1 MERLVAGDLTIDVEE
16 IESPPRLRLDW
27 HGKSNDRQPRQTL
40 APFFARILETA
51 APRRLLVEMRFE
63 RLEHFNS
70 STISSVIDFIHD
82 ASAQTV
88 PVVIGYD
95 ARITWQKIAFEALRV
110 FTRGDG
116 LLELRSS

>member
-1 MERLVAGDLTIDVEE
+1 MERLVAGDLTIDVAE
-16 IESPPRLRLDW
+16 IASPPRLRLDW
-27 HGKSNDRQPRQTL
+27 HGRSNDRQPRQKL
-40 APFFARILETA
+40 APFFAHILELA
-51 APRRLLVEMRFE
+51 APQRLLVEMRFD

-82 ASAQTV
+82 ARARTV
-88 PVVIGYD
+88 PLVIGYD

-110 FTRGDG
+110 FTTGDG